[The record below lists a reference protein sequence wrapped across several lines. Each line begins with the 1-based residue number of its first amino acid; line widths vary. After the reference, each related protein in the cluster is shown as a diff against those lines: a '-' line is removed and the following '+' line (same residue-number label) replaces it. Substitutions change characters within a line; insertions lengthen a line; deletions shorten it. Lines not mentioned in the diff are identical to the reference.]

1 MLNEKITCSIDIGSS
16 KIATLIVSIG
26 LNDRINLIGV
36 SSTPSRGIK
45 KGQITDIDAATQSI
59 EESLDSAERM
69 AGIQISSA
77 FISIGGPH
85 IESRNSHAVVAVSQ
99 SGADITEKDLAR
111 LNSTSNAIVMPAS
124 REILH
129 TLPISYVLDDTSGI
143 KNPLGMSGTRLESE
157 THVITVSSV
166 AVSNLIKCMQKVGVG
181 IEEIIFS
188 GIASSESVLTETEK
202 ELGVILVDIGYET
215 TDVVIFVDGAIIQS
229 SVIPIGARYI
239 TNDLAV
245 GLKVSLESAEK
256 IKIKLS
262 DISKKPLS
270 DPDMLEEK
278 EKSKK
283 NEDLLDLKSLGLQD
297 ETEKI
302 SIKSAR
308 DTIIRYRLREIF
320 ELVEKEIKK
329 TKAGIHIP
337 FGTIISGGGAL
348 TVGAAEVA
356 KYILNFPARI
366 GIPDKFSGLSD
377 EIHSPDFATS
387 SGLILYAIKNQNI
400 EAKQGFQVLGKQL
413 PFKKWLD
420 WISKPI
426 QRLLH

>member
-1 MLNEKITCSIDIGSS
+1 MAKERILCAIDIGSS
-16 KIATLIVSIG
+16 KIATLIVSLG
-26 LNDRINLIGV
+26 LNNRINLIGV
-36 SSTPSRGIK
+36 SSTPARGIK
-45 KGQITDIDAATQSI
+45 KGQIVDIESATKSI
-59 EESLDSAERM
+59 EDSIDLAERM

-85 IESRNSHAVVAVSQ
+85 IESTNTHAVVAVSQ
-99 SGADITEKDLAR
+99 SESDITEKDLYR
-111 LNSTSNAIVMPAS
+111 LNRTSNALVMPAL

-129 TLPISYVLDDTSGI
+129 TLPISYVIDGQEGI

-157 THVITVSSV
+157 THIITASSV
-166 AVSNLIKCMQKVGVG
+166 ALSNLIKCMQKVGVG
-181 IEEIIFS
+181 IEEIVFS
-188 GIASSESVLTETEK
+188 GIASSQSVLTETEK

-215 TDVVIFVDGAIIQS
+215 IDVVIFVDGAIIQS

-256 IKIKLS
+256 IKLM
-262 DISKKPLS
+262 LS
-270 DPDMLEEK
+270 DPDIPNIRDQK
-278 EKSKK
+278 TKK
-283 NEDLLDLKSLGLQD
+283 NEDLLDLKLLGISE

-329 TKAGIHIP
+329 NRSGTHVP
-337 FGTIISGGGAL
+337 FGIVIAGGGAL
-348 TVGAAEVA
+348 TIGAAEVA

-366 GIPDKFSGLSD
+366 GTPEKFSGLSD
-377 EIHSPDFATS
+377 EIHSPDYATVA
-387 SGLILYAIKNQNI
+387 GLILYAQKHAQSNNERKTSGFAKRWINKLLDLIKS
-400 EAKQGFQVLGKQL
+400 F
-413 PFKKWLD
+413 F
-420 WISKPI
+420 
-426 QRLLH
+426 